1 MNKVEYLENEIRTL
15 ETRRFMLN
23 MADFMTESERETDRN
38 LREKITQLETE
49 LNELKGENGGRN

>member
-1 MNKVEYLENEIRTL
+1 MNKIEYLENEIRKL
-15 ETRRFMLN
+15 EQRRFMLN
-23 MADFMTESERETDRN
+23 MADFMTDSEKETDRN

>member
-23 MADFMTESERETDRN
+23 MADFMTDSEREADRN

-49 LNELKGENGGRN
+49 LNELKGENDGRN